1 MAVHCLNCGK
11 SFFFSGVSEERVC
24 PGCGSHEA
32 DHLASAS
39 VISGASNDASISSA
53 PRYTKPSETV
63 KYLWNF
69 DRQS

>member
-39 VISGASNDASISSA
+39 VISGASNDSSMSSS
-53 PRYTKPSETV
+53 PRKTEPSETV
-63 KYLWNF
+63 KYLVNF
-69 DRQS
+69 DKQS